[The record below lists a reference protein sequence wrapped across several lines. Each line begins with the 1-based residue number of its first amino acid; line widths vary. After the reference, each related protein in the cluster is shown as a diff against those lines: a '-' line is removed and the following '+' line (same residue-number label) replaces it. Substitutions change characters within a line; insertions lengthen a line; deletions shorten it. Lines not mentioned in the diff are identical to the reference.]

1 MKSTIVNRTTETSR
15 SRMLGLFT
23 HPTLIVSLVLVLFA
37 ASASASPLVYVV
49 TASQQFGTVDLATGK
64 FNPIGNGTPDAL
76 SNLVWWKNRTLLTL
90 IASGSSIGSLAK
102 INPVTGEETVIGQTG
117 LGFNAFDLGEVGGK
131 LYLTDFSNNIYS
143 VDPETGIATAIGA
156 TGMPP
161 DPTIPFTFNSDGT
174 FNLCDEG
181 LYGIAGKLYATFDS
195 YAIDPNQTPP
205 TRAHEY
211 VSPRVYEV
219 DPFTGATRIVAN
231 TDWQLSA
238 IVEVDGRAYAFIA
251 VIDGFDFNFNFPV
264 VHAEV
269 VTLDLK
275 TGKTNKIADIDPNLG
290 PIFGAAP
297 NARASSMITVAWT
310 GRN

>member
-1 MKSTIVNRTTETSR
+1 
-15 SRMLGLFT
+15 MLGLLT

-90 IASGSSIGSLAK
+90 IASGSNIGSLAK

-181 LYGIAGKLYATFDS
+181 LYSMGGKLYATFDS
-195 YAIDPNQTPP
+195 FAIDP
-205 TRAHEY
+205 TRTLPNRQYEY
-211 VSPRVYEV
+211 VPPGLYQI
-219 DPFTGATRIVAN
+219 DPSTGAATFVAP
-231 TDWQLSA
+231 TDWRLTA
-238 IVEVDGRAYAFIA
+238 LLDVDGNFYAFRG
-251 VIDGFDFNFNFPV
+251 VIDGFNFEFGFPV
-264 VHAEV
+264 AHIEL

-275 TGKTNKIADIDPNLG
+275 TGQTNKLIDIDPSIG

-297 NARASSMITVAWT
+297 V
-310 GRN
+310 RNPH